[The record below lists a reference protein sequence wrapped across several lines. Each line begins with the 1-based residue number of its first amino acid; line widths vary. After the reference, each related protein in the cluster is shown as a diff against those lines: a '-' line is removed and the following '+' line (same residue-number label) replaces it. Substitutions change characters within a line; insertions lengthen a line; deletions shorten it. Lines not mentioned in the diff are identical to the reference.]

1 MKQSIYRLC
10 IELTNK
16 KWSSFIL
23 RKFVQSR
30 LSKPFIPG
38 FIRTYK
44 INVDELQR
52 ETGEYPTLHDFFIR
66 KLKGD
71 ARSIQYGNDDAVSPV
86 DGLLAETGPISDKLE
101 IMVKGKAY
109 SVLEMLGTAD
119 KASSYIGGRFGVFYL
134 SPANYHRIHSPVDG
148 SVLNRWSLG
157 RHSYPVNDSGLL
169 YGQAVLAKNYRE
181 VTELQHRKGKVAV
194 VKVGAMFVNSI
205 EYVNESDKW
214 SQGEEVAYFTFGSTV
229 ILLFEKDKFQFSSG
243 KTVPREV
250 KMGETIGK
258 FNE

>member
-1 MKQSIYRLC
+1 VKQSIYRLC

-44 INVDELQR
+44 INVNELQGKT
-52 ETGEYPTLHDFFIR
+52 EEYPTLHDFFIR

-71 ARSIQYGNDDAVSPV
+71 ARSIQYGEHDAVSPV
-86 DGLLAETGPISDKLE
+86 DGLLAETGPITEELE
-101 IMVKGKAY
+101 IMVKGKPY
-109 SVLEMLGTAD
+109 SVLEMLGTVD

-148 SVLNRWSLG
+148 TVLNRWSLG
-157 RHSYPVNDSGLL
+157 KHSYPVNDSGLL
-169 YGQAVLAKNYRE
+169 YGRSVLSKNYRE
-181 VTELQHRKGKVAV
+181 ITELQHRQGKVAI

-205 EYVNESDKW
+205 EYVNESDTW
-214 SQGEEVAYFTFGSTV
+214 TQGEEVAYFTFGSTV
-229 ILLFEKDKFQFSSG
+229 ILLFEKDKFQYLSS
-243 KTVPREV
+243 KSVPREV
-250 KMGETIGK
+250 KMGETIGN
-258 FNE
+258 FSG